1 MSNWSFKYDLRDDLE
16 IKFNDDFNKFMQLT
30 KGVIY
35 KLNTE
40 GQEEEI
46 KITCPADLIPY
57 YAHILVSGV
66 ITPKSAHLCY
76 SNKSYLDEN
85 WHKLN
90 ELYQHN
96 NAVIDFLLERKER
109 LTKLYE
115 QERVKPIE
123 EQRII

>member
-1 MSNWSFKYDLRDDLE
+1 MSNWSFKYDLRDDLDM
-16 IKFNDDFNKFMQLT
+16 KFEDNFEKFMQLT

-35 KLNTE
+35 KLNAE

-57 YAHILVSGV
+57 YAHTLVSGS
-66 ITPKSAHLCY
+66 ITPKRARLCY
-76 SNKSYLDEN
+76 SYKSYLDEN
-85 WHKLN
+85 WHELN
-90 ELYQHN
+90 ELYKHN
-96 NAVIDFLLERKER
+96 NAVLDFLIERKER
-109 LTKLYE
+109 LAQLYE